1 MFVFGRRVSTR
12 LKFIEVFVYADVA
25 EQAYARDLK
34 FLGLCTL
41 WIQIPPSAPMGNA
54 ELKLVVGRVKRL
66 GWVRLYKKTLKGDN

>member
-25 EQAYARDLK
+25 EQANASDLSSD
-34 FLGLCTL
+34 GLCAL
-41 WIQIPPSAPMGNA
+41 WVQIPSSVPKGNA